1 MLKKVFIKVGLFDRK
16 VMLALADVM
25 NGNAIDEQDLS
36 DLTRFFLSMLGDAAE
51 GRRLTAVEFKN
62 ACDKLV
68 EASDGEVKQTLLDI
82 VEFWGGYQW
91 VVLPSG
97 DMANVDLEELK
108 KMLNF

>member
-1 MLKKVFIKVGLFDRK
+1 MKTKMFIKVGLFDRK

-36 DLTRFFLSMLGDAAE
+36 DLKRFFLSLLGDAAE
-51 GRRLTAVEFKN
+51 GRRLTAGECKS
-62 ACDKLV
+62 ASEKLV